1 MQLKSILSLL
11 LLASALSLTIGGY
24 FLYINHLVPD
34 ILVETTAIAMII
46 LYILSYFVAKGN
58 MICVNISTILGVIA
72 PIMSAATPQHVS
84 VLAQIANGGLIS
96 LLGVLQLL
104 GFYIFPISYVVL
116 RVAFRSKLSM

>member
-1 MQLKSILSLL
+1 
-11 LLASALSLTIGGY
+11 
-24 FLYINHLVPD
+24 
-34 ILVETTAIAMII
+34 MII

-58 MICVNISTILGVIA
+58 MICVNISTILGVIS
-72 PIMSAATPQHVS
+72 PIMYAATPQNDS
-84 VLAQIANGGLIS
+84 VLSQIANGGLIS